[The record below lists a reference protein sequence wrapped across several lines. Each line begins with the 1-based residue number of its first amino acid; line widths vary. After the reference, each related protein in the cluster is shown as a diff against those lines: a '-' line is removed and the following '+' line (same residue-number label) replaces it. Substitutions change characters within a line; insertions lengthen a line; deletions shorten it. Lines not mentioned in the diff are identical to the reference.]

1 MRRAGRYFL
10 AATIA
15 PPVPHNRGTEHAK
28 MGPKIEELDDT
39 LPDLE
44 EDTSTADSPTVRP
57 NVRRAPMEDLRNNL
71 SSRSPPDRRSPLHP
85 PPDPPRQDSK
95 DDAGLGDDLSG
106 MDMSQ
111 LEEMMVRVHR
121 NPSPNPPYRT
131 HPRES
136 SSSRRPN
143 HERKYR

>member
-1 MRRAGRYFL
+1 
-10 AATIA
+10 
-15 PPVPHNRGTEHAK
+15 

-95 DDAGLGDDLSG
+95 DDAGLGGDLSG

-131 HPRES
+131 HPLRTHPAAARTTKENIADVFS
-136 SSSRRPN
+136 PIPISIRSDRRA
-143 HERKYR
+143 

>member
-1 MRRAGRYFL
+1 
-10 AATIA
+10 
-15 PPVPHNRGTEHAK
+15 

-95 DDAGLGDDLSG
+95 DDAGLGGDLSG

-121 NPSPNPPYRT
+121 NPSPESTVP
-131 HPRES
+131 HPS
-136 SSSRRPN
+136 IAHSSSRRPN
-143 HERKYR
+143 HDRVNIADVFFPTISIRSDRRA